1 MSYRDIQCG
10 LVTKE
15 WIGKSIKLAGWVD
28 RIREVGGVTFVL
40 LRDQTGISQ
49 LVCESTEMIE
59 LAHKLHHEDVIS
71 IDGSVRERKQK
82 DKNES
87 MKTGEIEIPVSLITV
102 LNPCTKLPF
111 QVQKS
116 QEVDENLRMKYR
128 YLDLRNPKM
137 HNNFVVRHKLLQ
149 TTRNYFSDLGFLE
162 IETPY
167 LGKST
172 PEGAR
177 DFLVPS
183 RINQGKYYALTQ
195 SPQLY
200 KEMLMAGGIDKYFQ
214 ICRCFRDEDFR
225 LDRQPEFTQIDIEMA
240 FADEDDLHKVIEGLM
255 KKVVKNCIDIEIETP
270 FSVISYEESM
280 VTYGTDKPDLRFD
293 LPIKTVSQ
301 MFLNEDY
308 KAFYI
313 AATERKTIAAINI
326 SKDIATY
333 SRKQSDQL
341 LEQCKIEGVIFYFVK
356 NKEDGIGL
364 NFLTPEDRKLISD
377 ELSSKSGDSLVFAI
391 GSGYQV
397 YESLGRVRSFVGKEI
412 LSKNEELKNSF
423 KFTWVNKFPLFL
435 WSEDKN
441 SLDSAQHPFT
451 LPKMDQYIKNIDT
464 APLDIESCSSDLV
477 LNGFELGSGGIRIVN
492 AEFQKQIFEKVG
504 VTAKDIDEQFDY
516 LFDALSSGAPPEA
529 GFALGVD
536 RIAMLLTRSASLR
549 DVIAFPKNT
558 RGASPLTKEP
568 SEITKEQHKEV
579 FGE

>member
-1 MSYRDIQCG
+1 
-10 LVTKE
+10 
-15 WIGKSIKLAGWVD
+15 
-28 RIREVGGVTFVL
+28 
-40 LRDQTGISQ
+40 
-49 LVCESTEMIE
+49 
-59 LAHKLHHEDVIS
+59 
-71 IDGSVRERKQK
+71 
-82 DKNES
+82 
-87 MKTGEIEIPVSLITV
+87 
-102 LNPCTKLPF
+102 
-111 QVQKS
+111 
-116 QEVDENLRMKYR
+116 
-128 YLDLRNPKM
+128 
-137 HNNFVVRHKLLQ
+137 
-149 TTRNYFSDLGFLE
+149 
-162 IETPY
+162 
-167 LGKST
+167 
-172 PEGAR
+172 
-177 DFLVPS
+177 
-183 RINQGKYYALTQ
+183 
-195 SPQLY
+195 
-200 KEMLMAGGIDKYFQ
+200 MLMAGGIDKYFQ

-225 LDRQPEFTQIDIEMA
+225 LDRQPEFTQIDMEMA

-255 KKVVKNCIDIEIETP
+255 KKVVKNCIGIEIETP

-293 LPIKTVSQ
+293 LPIKTLSQ

-313 AATERKTIAAINI
+313 ADSERKTIAAINI

-341 LEQCKIEGVIFYFVK
+341 LEQCKIEGVVFYFVK

-364 NFLTPEDRKLISD
+364 NFLTPEDKKLISD
-377 ELSSKSGDSLVFAI
+377 ELSSKSGDSIVFAI

-397 YESLGRVRSFVGKEI
+397 YESLGRVRSVVGKEI
-412 LSKNEELKNSF
+412 LNNNEELKNSF

-504 VTAKDIDEQFDY
+504 VASKDIDEQFDY